1 MMVASRP
8 TGIQNPQELHDVIRL
23 AIAIGTSVAHKARQ
37 ERVVLRGNYVT
48 VKRSSQVDATLG
60 SHIRARRKS
69 IGMTQSELAASMGI
83 SFQQVQ
89 KYEKGIS
96 AISMSRLQ
104 QICDIMHL
112 PPEFFLNETSD
123 YLGKPAV
130 ERSIA
135 LDGKIGNTEHFL
147 ATSEGRHLV
156 RSFTAIRD
164 GKLRTRI
171 LDFIAAV
178 AADQQN

>member
-1 MMVASRP
+1 
-8 TGIQNPQELHDVIRL
+8 
-23 AIAIGTSVAHKARQ
+23 
-37 ERVVLRGNYVT
+37 
-48 VKRSSQVDATLG
+48 
-60 SHIRARRKS
+60 
-69 IGMTQSELAASMGI
+69 MGI

-112 PPEFFLNETSD
+112 PPEFFLKEASD
-123 YLGKPAV
+123 YLGKAAMV
-130 ERSIA
+130 QNSVVGIEAR
-135 LDGKIGNTEHFL
+135 NTDHFL
-147 ATSEGRHLV
+147 ATSEGKHLV
-156 RSFTAIRD
+156 RSFMAIRD

-178 AADQQN
+178 AADQQI